1 MQASKRPR
9 TASGRI
15 ALGCGVA
22 SATLATAALIGWATG
37 RPALMGIREDYIP
50 MAPNTA
56 LGFLT
61 LGIALVVSEGG
72 AAPSSAWRRRYAG
85 ASALL
90 AGAVCAL
97 RFLEFVSRYDFGVD
111 RWFLQVPAEVL
122 DLAPVG
128 EMAFTTAAAFLAS
141 SVGLGMLA
149 IPRPLPAA
157 GHAAGICGLSA
168 GAMGLV
174 FALGYLYSPN
184 APLLYGSGTIPMAL
198 NTAVG
203 FLLLGGGLVASAG
216 PRSFPLD
223 RFSGPSVRSRLM
235 RAFLPPV
242 AATVCLVAWLTPE
255 VSRRAGGAS
264 SALSSAALATAA
276 TVVFGVICG
285 RIASHVGGQ
294 IDRVEDELRRARDD
308 LEVKVAGR
316 TAELRRAFD
325 ELSVGHEAL
334 RRAHDELQQAQGRM
348 LEQAKMAS
356 LGQTA
361 AGVAH
366 EINNPLAFV
375 SSNMF
380 VLRREVASLHDVLCL
395 YREAEQTLA
404 QYRGELHARIRDL
417 CEQVDLP
424 YVLDNLDRILDR
436 STAGLKRIQ
445 KIVEDLR
452 DFARIDDSD
461 FQDAD
466 LNTGIVATL
475 NIMQCLADRQGV
487 SLKSDL
493 RPLPRVVCYPAKVN
507 LVVQNLVSNAVD
519 ACPPGGE
526 VVVSTRAAEGA
537 VEIAVADTG
546 SGIDP
551 SLREKIFEPF
561 FTTKPIGQGT
571 GLGLSMSYGIVR
583 DHGGSIAFEP
593 VPGGGSRFTVILPE
607 HAVRPMTPCPA
618 PG

>member
-1 MQASKRPR
+1 MQPSKRPR
-9 TASGRI
+9 TVAVRI

-22 SATLATAALIGWATG
+22 SAAVASAALAGWATDH
-37 RPALMGIREDYIP
+37 PVLMGIRDDYIP

-61 LGIALVVSEGG
+61 LGIALVVFQGG
-72 AAPSSAWRRRYAG
+72 AGPASAWRRRYAA
-85 ASALL
+85 ASAAL
-90 AGAVCAL
+90 AGVICAL
-97 RFLEFVSRYDFGVD
+97 RFLEFVSPYDFGVD
-111 RWFLQVPAEVL
+111 RWFLRVPGDML
-122 DLAPVG
+122 GLAPVG
-128 EMAFTTAAAFLAS
+128 EMAFTTSAAFLAS
-141 SVGLGMLA
+141 SVALGLLA
-149 IPRPLPAA
+149 IPRPLPIA

-216 PRSFPLD
+216 TWSFPLD
-223 RFSGPSVRSRLM
+223 QFSGPSVRSRLM

-242 AATVCLVAWLTPE
+242 AATVCIVAWLTPE
-255 VSRRAGGAS
+255 VSRMAGDAS

-294 IDRVEDELRRARDD
+294 ISRVEDELRRARDD
-308 LEVKVAGR
+308 LEVKVAER
-316 TAELRRAFD
+316 TAELRLAFD
-325 ELSVGHEAL
+325 DLSTSHDSL
-334 RRAHDELQQAQGRM
+334 RRAHAELQQAQGRM

-375 SSNMF
+375 SNNMF
-380 VLRREVASLHDVLCL
+380 VLKREVSSLHDVLCL

-404 QYRGELHARIRDL
+404 EYRGELHARIRDL

-424 YVLDNLDRILDR
+424 YVLENLDRILDR
-436 STAGLKRIQ
+436 SSAGLKRIQ

-452 DFARIDDSD
+452 DFSRIDESD

-475 NIMQCLADRQGV
+475 NIMHSLADRRGV

-493 RPLPRVVCYPAKVN
+493 KPLPRVVCYPAKVN
-507 LVVQNLVSNAVD
+507 LVVQNLVSNAID
-519 ACPPGGE
+519 ACEPGGE
-526 VVVSTRAAEGA
+526 VVVSSRPDGGT
-537 VEIAVADTG
+537 VEISVSDTG

-583 DHGGSIAFEP
+583 DHGGSIAFDST
-593 VPGGGSRFTVILPE
+593 PGSGSRFTVTLPE
-607 HAVRPMTPCPA
+607 HAARPLATSLA
-618 PG
+618 PR